1 MLNTICGE
9 VMKKDKNNNL
19 QVDVLD
25 NLKLEKVDQKNL
37 KDSLYDFVPRL
48 DHWTN
53 SDEQIIKVK
62 EIEKKTK
69 Q

>member
-1 MLNTICGE
+1 
-9 VMKKDKNNNL
+9 MKKEENNNL
-19 QVDVLD
+19 KVDVLD
-25 NLKLEKVDQKNL
+25 NLNIERVDSKNL

-53 SDEQIIKVK
+53 SDEQKIKVK

-69 Q
+69 

>member
-1 MLNTICGE
+1 
-9 VMKKDKNNNL
+9 MKKQESDNL
-19 QVDVLD
+19 KVDILD
-25 NLKLEKVDQKNL
+25 NLKIERVDSKNL

-53 SDEQIIKVK
+53 SDEQRSKVK

>member
-1 MLNTICGE
+1 
-9 VMKKDKNNNL
+9 MKKEENNNSK
-19 QVDVLD
+19 VDILD
-25 NLKLEKVDQKNL
+25 NLKIERVDHKYLQ
-37 KDSLYDFVPRL
+37 DALYDFVPRL

-53 SDEQIIKVK
+53 SDEQRIKVK

>member
-25 NLKLEKVDQKNL
+25 NLKLEKVDQKKL